1 MKLWR
6 SLEKC
11 LWPKKG
17 GLVGPEIGRKTRGWC
32 SQHRG
37 QSPGGEV
44 GEDARDRR
52 EDDELRGESAHA
64 GAEGRKTVKH
74 WKLVMIV
81 NLDKIKRHR
90 LWLAVVVVIMMM
102 MMTKG

>member
-1 MKLWR
+1 MKSAR
-6 SLEKC
+6 
-11 LWPKKG
+11 
-17 GLVGPEIGRKTRGWC
+17 GPRREASWGRKFGRKTRGWC

-44 GEDARDRR
+44 SEDARDRR
-52 EDDELRGESAHA
+52 EDDELRGEGANA